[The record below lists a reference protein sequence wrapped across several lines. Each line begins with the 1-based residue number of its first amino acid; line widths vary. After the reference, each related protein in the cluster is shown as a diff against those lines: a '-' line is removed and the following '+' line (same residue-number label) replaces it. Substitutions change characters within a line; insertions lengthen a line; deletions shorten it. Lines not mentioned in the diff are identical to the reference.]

1 MALASKVSSIFRSDL
16 FTGKVAV
23 VTGGATGIGRAIT
36 EELVHL
42 GCKVVIASR
51 KEQRLKKAAEEIN
64 TAVSNGTEPVW
75 PVQCNTRKEDE
86 VKRMLEE

>member
-1 MALASKVSSIFRSDL
+1 MALAAKVSSIFRNDL
-16 FTGKVAV
+16 FAGKVAV

-51 KEQRLKKAAEEIN
+51 KKDRLETAANEIN
-64 TAVSNGTEPVW
+64 SSVRPTSDDVKPVLAL
-75 PVQCNTRKEDE
+75 QCNTRKEDE
-86 VKRMLEE
+86 V